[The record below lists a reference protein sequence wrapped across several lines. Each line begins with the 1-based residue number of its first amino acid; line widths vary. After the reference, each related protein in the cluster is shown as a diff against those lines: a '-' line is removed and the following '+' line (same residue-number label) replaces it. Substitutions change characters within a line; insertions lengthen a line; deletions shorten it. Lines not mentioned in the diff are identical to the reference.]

1 MAHWP
6 VSKHH
11 NIGTLKS
18 QLLIS
23 KTFFLI
29 FRLVIQL
36 KDKIKLK
43 YLYNTL
49 FSGAALHYLKS

>member
-1 MAHWP
+1 MARTSLRDKLFFRP

-11 NIGTLKS
+11 NIETLKS

-23 KTFFLI
+23 ETFF

-49 FSGAALHYLKS
+49 F